1 NGYRFPALFEALS
14 FVNNGNVRRVGGL
27 SYINNGLNYLDNSYT
42 LASSDVFN
50 AALNTD
56 VAKGLTPQQAAL
68 KNRDLLQVTNLSATR
83 PERINSL
90 EAGYKSVLLD
100 NKLVVDVD
108 AYLNQY
114 DGFLGQVE
122 VSVPYT
128 TGFGQQV
135 KVGSD
140 EAVYAMIRANRDK
153 QQTRYR
159 VYTNA
164 KNKYNNYGSS
174 LGLTY
179 NFYQK
184 YTLAGS
190 VSYNAISKNK
200 QADVFVTGF
209 NTPNWATN
217 LSFGNREIAKNL
229 GFNVVWKC
237 QDAFLWESPLV
248 NGEVKAFD
256 TFDAQVTYKVP
267 QARANIKAGG
277 TNIFNKKYV
286 QYAGGPTLG
295 ALFYVAITFDGL
307 LN

>member
-1 NGYRFPALFEALS
+1 
-14 FVNNGNVRRVGGL
+14 
-27 SYINNGLNYLDNSYT
+27 
-42 LASSDVFN
+42 
-50 AALNTD
+50 
-56 VAKGLTPQQAAL
+56 
-68 KNRDLLQVTNLSATR
+68 
-83 PERINSL
+83 
-90 EAGYKSVLLD
+90 
-100 NKLVVDVD
+100 VVDVD

-164 KNKYNNYGSS
+164 KNKYNNYGPS
-174 LGLTY
+174 LGLTF

-184 YTLAGS
+184 YTVAGS

-229 GFNVVWKC
+229 GFNIVWKW

-248 NGEVKAFD
+248 NGEVKAFN

-267 QARANIKAGG
+267 QAKASIKAGG
-277 TNIFNKKYV
+277 TNILNTKYV

-295 ALFYVAITFDGL
+295 GLYYVAITFDGL